1 MKIPVI
7 IDTDPGIDDAL
18 ALFLAFSSEKL
29 DIRAVTS
36 VGGNIPL
43 EKTTKNSI
51 DLVSYIGANT
61 KVAKGAA
68 GPILRKLHTAEYVH
82 GETGLH
88 SVVLPD
94 GNIKLYEKSAW
105 DTIYEEAVKC
115 EGKLNIIALGPL
127 TNIAIAL
134 MKYPDLVHK
143 IEKITLMG
151 GACYIGNTTP
161 SAEFNIYVDAESA
174 DMVFKSGIDII
185 MVGLDATHKALI
197 SDEDIEHITSD
208 KNRVCETVKGFFQ
221 CCSKICKL
229 YGLEGAIVHDAL
241 AVAAV
246 IEPSIIEK
254 HKYYVAVETKG
265 ELTYGKTV
273 VDIYNVTKNKPNAE
287 VAMDVDREGFVEMFR
302 GMMKS
307 YE

>member
-143 IEKITLMG
+143 IERITLMG

-246 IEPSIIEK
+246 IEPSIITG

-273 VDIYNVTKNKPNAE
+273 VDIYNVSKNKPNAE
-287 VAMDVDREGFVEMFR
+287 VAMDVDRERFVEMFR
-302 GMMKS
+302 EMMKS

>member
-143 IEKITLMG
+143 IERITLMG

-197 SDEDIEHITSD
+197 SDEDIEYITSD

-246 IEPSIIEK
+246 IEPSIITG

-273 VDIYNVTKNKPNAE
+273 VDIYNVSKNKPNAE
-287 VAMDVDREGFVEMFR
+287 VAMDVDRERFVEMFR
-302 GMMKS
+302 EMMKS

>member
-18 ALFLAFSSEKL
+18 ALFLAFSSDKL

-61 KVAKGAA
+61 KVAKGAS
-68 GPILRKLHTAEYVH
+68 GPILRQLHTAEYVH

-105 DTIYEEAVKC
+105 DTIYEEAIKC

-151 GACYIGNTTP
+151 GSCYIGNTTP
-161 SAEFNIYVDAESA
+161 SAEFNIYVDAEAA
-174 DMVFKSGIDII
+174 DMVFKSGIPVT
-185 MVGLDATHKALI
+185 MVGLDATHKALV
-197 SDEDIEHITSD
+197 SEKDIEYITQG
-208 KNRVCETVKGFFQ
+208 KNKVCTTVRELFN
-221 CCSKICKL
+221 CCSIICKL

-241 AVAAV
+241 AVAAI

-254 HKYYVAVETKG
+254 YKYYVAVETKG

-287 VAMDVDREGFVEMFR
+287 VAMDVDRERFVEMFR
-302 GMMKS
+302 EMMNS

>member
-43 EKTTKNSI
+43 GKTTKNSI

-88 SVVLPD
+88 SVVLPE

-105 DTIYEEAVKC
+105 DTIYEEAIKC

-134 MKYPDLVHK
+134 MKYPDLKHK

-161 SAEFNIYVDAESA
+161 AAEFNIYVDAEAA
-174 DMVFKSGIDII
+174 DMVFKSGIPLI
-185 MVGLDATHKALI
+185 MVGLDATHKALVL
-197 SDEDIEHITSD
+197 EKDIEYITEGKS
-208 KNRVCETVKGFFQ
+208 KISETIRQFFN
-221 CCSKICKL
+221 CCSIICKL
-229 YGLEGAIVHDAL
+229 YGLDGAIVHDAL

-246 IEPSIIEK
+246 INPNIIEK

-273 VDIYNVTKNKPNAE
+273 VDIYNVTKKEANAE
-287 VAMDVDREGFVEMFR
+287 VAMDVDREGFVEMLR
-302 GMMKS
+302 GMIKA